1 MVYHLSDSGKLQKR
15 SRMQEVKEMWYLNV
29 LADSKL
35 DSVLGKCAM
44 KDITKSTSTSGVL
57 MLDVIKVSM
66 LNLLT
71 L

>member
-1 MVYHLSDSGKLQKR
+1 
-15 SRMQEVKEMWYLNV
+15 MQYLNV

-44 KDITKSTSTSGVL
+44 KDITKSTGTSGVL